1 MEAKID
7 RRQVRQRIDW
17 IRRQQGL
24 SQQQFARELNISQ
37 PAVSQY
43 LNRRIPPA
51 DVLLRIARLGQTTVE
66 WILTGQKSYPYQSA
80 QQPPIVAE
88 AAPGYDAEWH
98 FFQKMNRLPPE
109 VRQALH
115 LLIDRLV
122 SAIPDAPP
130 PNDAGNSDR

>member
-1 MEAKID
+1 METKID
-7 RRQVRQRIDW
+7 RRHVRQRIDW

-24 SQQQFARELNISQ
+24 SQQQFARKLNISQ

-66 WILTGQKSYPYQSA
+66 WILTGQKSYLYQSA
-80 QQPPIVAE
+80 QQPPAVAE
-88 AAPGYDAEWH
+88 ATPGYDAEWH

-115 LLIDRLV
+115 LLIDHLV
-122 SAIPDAPP
+122 SATPAAPP